1 MAFLEFRVIRWGL
14 RFWKFGAFGLGALGV
29 QGLGAYCRFIRYS
42 GDVRVAFF
50 SRLGTQAFS
59 CNAVDFRGFPRH
71 KGGVASLGW
80 SQTLECSQKLLASV
94 SEQSR

>member
-50 SRLGTQAFS
+50 QGWGLKPFHATLSISGSFLDTREVSQAW
-59 CNAVDFRGFPRH
+59 VGHRR
-71 KGGVASLGW
+71 
-80 SQTLECSQKLLASV
+80 
-94 SEQSR
+94 